1 MALQIPTV
9 PPFKP
14 YGDQNTVAQ
23 RWARWKKSFNY
34 FVRASGIANEDRKQ
48 ALLMHLIGPETQ
60 KIYESIN
67 QTQNQTYEETL
78 TTLNNHFEIQKNVPF
93 EQSVFH
99 KAEQKSGEN
108 IEQFVTRLREL
119 SLHYEYGNNT
129 DDNIRDQVMSKCTST
144 KLRK

>member
-23 RWARWKKSFNY
+23 RWAQWKKSFNY
-34 FVRASGIANEDRKQ
+34 FVRASGKANDDRKQ

-67 QTQNQTYEETL
+67 QTPNQTYEETL
-78 TTLNNHFEIQKNVPF
+78 TTLNNHFEIQKDVPF
-93 EQSVFH
+93 E
-99 KAEQKSGEN
+99 
-108 IEQFVTRLREL
+108 
-119 SLHYEYGNNT
+119 
-129 DDNIRDQVMSKCTST
+129 
-144 KLRK
+144 